1 MSALAKKR
9 KRVRGESLIE
19 TMVAMAIFSVALLGI
34 LEMNIFAHGQLSAA
48 SRETKVANLGR
59 DLIDAFDRLPY
70 RSAAFAPGSHDLK
83 DADLVDDSAGT
94 PLLGAAG
101 AIAQL
106 DLPPSTSVTWTCTQD
121 DDAEGN
127 TQGVKIAITVT
138 FKTVG
143 GQLKPVQF
151 ATYKYDVATVV
162 GGSNG
167 TPEI

>member
-9 KRVRGESLIE
+9 KRARGETLIE
-19 TMVAMAIFSVALLGI
+19 TMVAMAIFTVAMLGI
-34 LEMNIFAHGQLSAA
+34 LEMNIFAHGQLGAA

-59 DLIDAFDRLPY
+59 DLIDAFDRLPFDC
-70 RSAAFAPGSHDLK
+70 AAFAVGDHALSDT
-83 DADLVDDSAGT
+83 DLVDDSAGT

-106 DLPPSTSVTWTCTQD
+106 DLPPATTVTWTCVAD
-121 DDAEGN
+121 NDADGN
-127 TQGVKIAITVT
+127 AQGVKIAITLT

-143 GQLKPVQF
+143 GQSKPVQF
-151 ATYKYDVATVV
+151 ATYKYNVATVV
-162 GGSNG
+162 GGPSG